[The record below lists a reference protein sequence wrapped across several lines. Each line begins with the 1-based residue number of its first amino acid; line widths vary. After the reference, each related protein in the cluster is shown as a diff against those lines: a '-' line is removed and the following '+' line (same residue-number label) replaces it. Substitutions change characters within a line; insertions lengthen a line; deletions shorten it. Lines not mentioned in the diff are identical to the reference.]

1 MMKNFKFLV
10 VLLVLLVITS
20 GCSETINGQYITVQ
34 KLATDDTYEDF
45 NKITK
50 RKEVRKA
57 RELLDNVEWDTE
69 KVEMKGLADYRFQLP
84 FKNDGHNKMMSYYL
98 WVSSDKDSVEVTTD
112 LEDYAH
118 LSEEDSLILLEILT
132 EEK

>member
-1 MMKNFKFLV
+1 MMNTLKFV
-10 VLLVLLVITS
+10 GVLLVLLVIST

-57 RELLDNVEWDTE
+57 REILDNVEWETE
-69 KVEMKGLADYRFQLP
+69 KIETKRSADYRFQFP

-98 WVSSDKDSVEVTTD
+98 WVSSDDETVEVTTD
-112 LEDYAH
+112 LEDYVH